1 MSWWGDESHRPGDA
15 GSLMHR
21 IGILVV
27 VLLLAAGGA
36 TYAGWIP
43 TIGGDQAS
51 VPPPELAEPPAVVPG
66 IELAEPAAAGPV
78 LEAAPGGSA
87 NPARIERA
95 VEGALS
101 DNSLGRSVGFVAQDL
116 EDPATAWRSG
126 ASVVT
131 PASTLK
137 LLTVATALEVL
148 GPDHRFHTS
157 VVSGRTPQEIVLVGG
172 GDPLLTDKMPED
184 SVHPTPATL
193 TELARST
200 TRQLGRQDVRRVR
213 LAYDTS
219 LFSGPAVNPAWEAD
233 YVTDDVVSPIVPLWV
248 DEGREIAGYAARV
261 PDPALVAAQ
270 RFAAL
275 LAERGV
281 KVQGAPVQ
289 KPASRGAR
297 ELAAVESPPLIEIVQ
312 HVLEVSDN
320 EAAEVLLRQAAI
332 SEGRAGSSL
341 GGVQTVRAT
350 LGGLGIRLQGARLY
364 DGSGL
369 ARGNRLPIQALVDVL
384 TLAADPDHPELN
396 AVLTTLPV
404 AGFTGSLSYRFVVVA
419 EDGLGLVRAK
429 TGTLT
434 GVHGLA
440 GLAVTADGRPLV
452 FAVVADKVPV
462 VRTLDARA
470 QLDVIAS
477 RLAACSC
484 TR

>member
-1 MSWWGDESHRPGDA
+1 
-15 GSLMHR
+15 MHR

-43 TIGGDQAS
+43 TIGGDQGS
-51 VPPPELAEPPAVVPG
+51 DPPPELAEPPAVVPG
-66 IELAEPAAAGPV
+66 IELGEPPPAGPV
-78 LEAAPGGSA
+78 LEAESGRPAV
-87 NPARIERA
+87 PARIRQA

-116 EDPATAWRSG
+116 GDPATAWRSG
-126 ASVVT
+126 AAVVT

-148 GPDHRFHTS
+148 GPEYRFRTS
-157 VVSGRTPQEIVLVGG
+157 VVAGRTPQEIVLVGG
-172 GDPLLTDKMPED
+172 GDPLLTDKMPDD
-184 SVHPTPATL
+184 SAHPAPATL
-193 TELARST
+193 AELARAT
-200 TRQLGRQDVRRVR
+200 ARELNREGVRRVR

-219 LFSGPAVNPAWEAD
+219 LFTGPAVNPAWEPD

-270 RFAAL
+270 RFSAL
-275 LAERGV
+275 LVERGV
-281 KVQGAPVQ
+281 KVQGAPVA
-289 KPASRGAR
+289 KAAPREAR
-297 ELAAVESPPLIEIVQ
+297 ELAAVESPSLVEIVQ

-332 SEGRAGSSL
+332 ASGRAGSSL
-341 GGVQTVRAT
+341 AGVQTVRAT
-350 LGGLGIRLQGARLY
+350 LTGLGVDLQGARLY

-384 TLAADPDHPELN
+384 ALAAGDEHAELN

-404 AGFTGSLSYRFVVVA
+404 AGFTGSLSYRFLVVA
-419 EDGLGLVRAK
+419 EDGLGRVRAK

-440 GLAVTADGRPLV
+440 GLAVTADGRPLL
-452 FAVVADKVPV
+452 FAAVADKVPV

-477 RLAACSC
+477 RLATCSC

>member
-1 MSWWGDESHRPGDA
+1 MRWGDESHRHGEA

-43 TIGGDQAS
+43 TIGDQAS
-51 VPPPELAEPPAVVPG
+51 DPPSELAEPPAIVPG

-78 LEAAPGGSA
+78 LEATSGRPAL
-87 NPARIERA
+87 PARIEQA

-116 EDPATAWRSG
+116 GDPATAWRTG

-137 LLTVATALEVL
+137 LLTVATVLKVL

-157 VVSGRTPQEIVLVGG
+157 VVAGRTRQEIVLVGG
-172 GDPLLTDKMPED
+172 GDPLLTDKMPDD

-193 TELARST
+193 AELARST
-200 TRQLGRQDVRRVR
+200 TRELGLQGVRRVR

-281 KVQGAPVQ
+281 RVQGAPVQ
-289 KPASRGAR
+289 KPAPRGAR
-297 ELAAVESPPLIEIVQ
+297 ELAAVESPPLVEIVQ

-332 SEGRAGSSL
+332 ASGRAGSSL
-341 GGVQTVRAT
+341 AGVQTVRAT
-350 LGGLGIRLQGARLY
+350 LAGLGIRLQGARLY

-384 TLAADPDHPELN
+384 ALAADPEHHELN

-404 AGFTGSLSYRFVVVA
+404 AGFTGSLTYRFVVVA
-419 EDGLGLVRAK
+419 QDGLGRVRAK

-452 FAVVADKVPV
+452 
-462 VRTLDARA
+462 
-470 QLDVIAS
+470 
-477 RLAACSC
+477 
-484 TR
+484 